1 MELTLNK
8 LIDLMLKKIWL
19 IVLIVIISGISAFA
33 ISRFVIQPKYRSS
46 TTVMIV
52 KTDTDLSASITQLK
66 ADYMEFTKSDVFLAN
81 VDESLNTEEKLEQ
94 YGLTE
99 AIPAKRIKTYLSVN
113 QNNANSSAFDIII
126 VAEDPNIAFSICREI
141 EKSADK
147 IYKKSTK
154 FRGTTIE
161 IINEARYNAEPISP
175 NVALNTVVGVF
186 LGIIFSFLVIIVLH
200 IVDNSVK
207 DESDLVDNY
216 DLPLLGVVYSNASA
230 DELMENGDNNGK
242 N

>member
-52 KTDTDLSASITQLK
+52 KTDTELSTSITQLK

-99 AIPAKRIKTYLSVN
+99 AIPANRIKTYLSVS
-113 QNNANSSAFDIII
+113 QNNANSSAFDIIV

-175 NVALNTVVGVF
+175 NIALNTVVGVF